1 MAATGANSLR
11 NQLPRTTTSVGPLFH
26 SFHARNWTNSQ
37 RASKGIG
44 LYVVSHVTQNRAYT
58 SFSSTPVIINSFFSF
73 LILIT
78 NFQIYISLISNKFK
92 HPSTKTQTITT
103 QKSTLLKEKHNILS
117 LKLNH
122 PSSDDYER
130 RKIGTVP
137 FSIPIKTQ
145 RG

>member
-44 LYVVSHVTQNRAYT
+44 LVSHVTQNRAYI
-58 SFSSTPVIINSFFSF
+58 SSSSTPVIIDSFFSF

-78 NFQIYISLISNKFK
+78 NFQIYIPLISNKFK

-103 QKSTLLKEKHNILS
+103 QKRETLLKEKHNILS

-145 RG
+145 HG